1 MSERAANWQREMERV
16 IEGLERG
23 ENGVPRDPTLLLHS
37 CCGPCS
43 SSVIE
48 RLSRHFRITVFYYNP
63 NIDERDEY
71 EKRAAEQRRLLEEME
86 TPLPVAF
93 LAGEYEPEDF
103 LAFARGKA
111 GEPEGGERCT
121 ACYALRIDR
130 TAKEAADRGFA
141 YFATTLSVS
150 PLKDAARINRLG
162 FAAAEA
168 YGARWLPAD
177 FKKRDGYRRSI
188 ELSREYCLYR
198 QEYCGCTYSRLAAE
212 KRRAERDAL
221 PD

>member
-93 LAGEYEPEDF
+93 LAGVITSYSIHYTKLYESLQSFFPPPKF
-103 LAFARGKA
+103 IPFPQG
-111 GEPEGGERCT
+111 
-121 ACYALRIDR
+121 
-130 TAKEAADRGFA
+130 
-141 YFATTLSVS
+141 VS
-150 PLKDAARINRLG
+150 PIRFRG
-162 FAAAEA
+162 
-168 YGARWLPAD
+168 PA
-177 FKKRDGYRRSI
+177 G
-188 ELSREYCLYR
+188 
-198 QEYCGCTYSRLAAE
+198 
-212 KRRAERDAL
+212 
-221 PD
+221 

>member
-1 MSERAANWQREMERV
+1 MSERATNWQREMERM
-16 IEGLERG
+16 IGGLERG
-23 ENGVPRDPTLLLHS
+23 ENGVPGTPSLLLHS

-93 LAGEYEPEDF
+93 LAGEYESEDF
-103 LAFARGKA
+103 LAFARGMA

-121 ACYALRIDR
+121 ACYALRINR

-162 FAAAEA
+162 FAAAET
-168 YGARWLPAD
+168 YGARWLPSD

-198 QEYCGCTYSRLAAE
+198 QEYCGCTYSRVAAE